1 MKISEFMSK
10 YESFCPKEL
19 AVEGDPVGLQV
30 GNPEQELTKVLVTLD
45 IREQTVA
52 EAKSLGVDLII
63 AKHPLIFRPLT
74 ALTSMDN
81 QEKLVLDLA
90 QAGIAVYTSHTNIDV
105 VKGGLNDYFAQLLGL
120 TDVEVLDDDEGLGAL
135 PIITPSQPVPRRD
148 IPGCLHPRG
157 RTGAER
163 PPGCSGE
170 SWQRKP
176 AAPFLLPKGKFCI
189 SVFP

>member
-120 TDVEVLDDDEGLGAL
+120 TDVEVLDDDEGLGRVGNIEGTDL
-135 PIITPSQPVPRRD
+135 
-148 IPGCLHPRG
+148 
-157 RTGAER
+157 
-163 PPGCSGE
+163 
-170 SWQRKP
+170 
-176 AAPFLLPKGKFCI
+176 
-189 SVFP
+189 SVLTEKVKEVFEDKE